1 MFPTFYPLLGDLQ
14 TFTLIVKK
22 IGYDVKFMFII
33 LYDLINLRKNLAHK
47 GNNKD
52 DVFQKIFQMVTRI
65 S

>member
-1 MFPTFYPLLGDLQ
+1 
-14 TFTLIVKK
+14 
-22 IGYDVKFMFII
+22 MFII